1 MAVLTPKLVIQLT
14 AFIAFETGRK
24 VNFVGTIANI
34 YLAEKKNWALLTNL
48 LKVKNNMF
56 LPHTKT

>member
-34 YLAEKKNWALLTNL
+34 YLAEKKIG
-48 LKVKNNMF
+48 
-56 LPHTKT
+56 HC